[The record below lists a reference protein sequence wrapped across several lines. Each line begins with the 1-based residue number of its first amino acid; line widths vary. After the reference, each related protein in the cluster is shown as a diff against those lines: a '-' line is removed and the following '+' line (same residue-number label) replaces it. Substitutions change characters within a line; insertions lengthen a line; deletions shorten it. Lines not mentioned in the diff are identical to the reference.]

1 MQFGTISAPPSTM
14 KTLIARTYY
23 IGVLLLLSLPIATQA
38 QSQERLDS
46 ISFEEQ
52 RQRVNKL
59 IELRKEKFGRYD
71 SSLTQKTG
79 IFGIYKTKN
88 DMQRSMDILKN
99 IVVNDNEILLETKK
113 LLQLKDYEKE
123 RYQRLAKE
131 YDAQISADMKAITKL
146 QLQNDELRSEI
157 ERLEGEDHNNG
168 IQHFYLWIALAGSIG
183 VAISLWLK
191 LRRLKKLRFSDKP
204 NQ

>member
-1 MQFGTISAPPSTM
+1 
-14 KTLIARTYY
+14 
-23 IGVLLLLSLPIATQA
+23 
-38 QSQERLDS
+38 
-46 ISFEEQ
+46 
-52 RQRVNKL
+52 
-59 IELRKEKFGRYD
+59 
-71 SSLTQKTG
+71 
-79 IFGIYKTKN
+79 
-88 DMQRSMDILKN
+88 MQRSMDILKN

-168 IQHFYLWIALAGSIG
+168 IQHFYLWIALTGSIG